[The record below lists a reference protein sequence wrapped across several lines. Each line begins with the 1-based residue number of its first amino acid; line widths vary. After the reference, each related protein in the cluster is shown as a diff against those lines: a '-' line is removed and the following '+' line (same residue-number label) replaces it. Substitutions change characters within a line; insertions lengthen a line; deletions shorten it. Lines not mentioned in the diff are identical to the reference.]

1 MSFLYPAFLFALLT
15 LAIPVIIHLFNFRKY
30 KTLYFS
36 NVQLLKLIKQES
48 RKKSRLKQLIIM
60 TARLLAIACLVVA
73 FSRPFIPVSDHISHA
88 AQQVVEVYIDN
99 TFSMKNENEKGQ
111 LLEQAKSKAIEIANA
126 YRSGTRFLL
135 LTSDFLPQQQ
145 FFLNKDQFIQ
155 QVSEITESPRS
166 PKFSEIYTQ
175 AIKSIS
181 AESQKADKIIYF
193 LSDFQKNSMDILSV
207 KPDSSV
213 FSYLLPFTAG
223 PINNLV
229 IDSCWFDNPV
239 RNTGQQEKLFVRLQN
254 LSGQSYQ
261 NIPVRL
267 NINDSLRSVANISV
281 GGKQD
286 TVIEL
291 NYTNQSEGIQLC
303 KVELDDYPIIYDNSF
318 FMSYKVRGTMK
329 ALGIYNPSDNSSVYL
344 KALFKDDE
352 LVRYDEFPEN
362 NVQTSQL
369 KDYQCIFLLGNKAIS
384 SGLKSEL
391 ISFVEKGGT
400 LVLTPGR
407 ENQFNDYNALLSG
420 LGGQTIATFD
430 TSSMRITEINYS
442 HPLYKDVFKKQ
453 QADAD
458 LPVIHGF
465 LKFSPQI
472 HTLESALL
480 KFRNGENAIS
490 AFRHG
495 KGNVYSFAF
504 PVDKGNFDFIRHI
517 VFVPTIY
524 NMVLNSEAPQV
535 YAYPME
541 GEEPVTLDQN
551 QEAEEVR
558 LVNHQTRDEFK
569 VGTRHSGAGNM
580 QIMLDDLI
588 GKAGHYIVYNGT
600 TPVQPLSFNYSRKE
614 SVPDVLNA
622 KAINDML
629 NTAGLKKVQ
638 LVDASE
644 ANFTSILQDLNN
656 GKQLWKL
663 FILFSILFLMV
674 EMAVIQFWK

>member
-60 TARLLAIACLVVA
+60 IARLLAIACLVIA

-145 FFLNKDQFIQ
+145 IFLNKDQFIQ

-175 AIKSIS
+175 AVKSIS
-181 AESQKADKIIYF
+181 ADTKKADKFIYF
-193 LSDFQKNSMDILSV
+193 LSDFQKSSMDMASV

-213 FSYLLPFTAG
+213 FTYLLPFTS
-223 PINNLV
+223 IQTNNLL

-239 RNTGQQEKLFVRLQN
+239 RKAGQQEKLFVRLQN

-267 NINDSLRSVANISV
+267 NINDSLRSIANISI

-286 TVIEL
+286 TIIEL
-291 NYTNQSEGIQLC
+291 NYTNHSDGIQLC

-329 ALGIYNPSDNSSVYL
+329 ALGIYNPVNNSSIYL
-344 KALFKDDE
+344 KALFNGDE
-352 LVRYDEFPEN
+352 LVKYDEFPEN
-362 NVQTSQL
+362 NVQIGQL
-369 KDYQCIFLLGNKAIS
+369 KDYQCIFLIDNKAVS

-391 ISFVEKGGT
+391 ISFVEQGGS
-400 LVLTPGR
+400 LVLIPNRDTH
-407 ENQFNDYNALLSG
+407 FDDYNALLSG
-420 LGGQTIATFD
+420 LGGKTIASYD
-430 TSSMRITEINYS
+430 TTSMRITEINYT

-458 LPVIHGF
+458 LPVIHGS
-465 LKFSPQI
+465 LKFAPQI
-472 HTLESALL
+472 HTLESPLL
-480 KFRNGENAIS
+480 KFRDGENAIS
-490 AFRHG
+490 SFRHG

-504 PVDKGNFDFIRHI
+504 PVDKGNFNFIRHI
-517 VFVPTIY
+517 VFVPTVY

-535 YAYPME
+535 YGYPME

-551 QEAEEVR
+551 QVGEEVK
-558 LVNHQTRDEFK
+558 LINHQTRDEFK
-569 VGTRHSGAGNM
+569 VSTRNSGSGNK
-580 QIMLDDLI
+580 QIMLDNVI
-588 GKAGHYIVYNGT
+588 GQAGHYIVYNGNI
-600 TPVQPLSFNYSRKE
+600 PVQSLSFNYSREE
-614 SVPDVLNA
+614 SVQDLMNA
-622 KAINDML
+622 NAINELL
-629 NTAGLKKVQ
+629 NTASLKKMQ
-638 LVDASE
+638 LVDASGT
-644 ANFTSILQDLNN
+644 NFSSVLQDLNN

-663 FILFSILFLMV
+663 FVMFSILFLV
-674 EMAVIQFWK
+674 IEMGVIQFWR